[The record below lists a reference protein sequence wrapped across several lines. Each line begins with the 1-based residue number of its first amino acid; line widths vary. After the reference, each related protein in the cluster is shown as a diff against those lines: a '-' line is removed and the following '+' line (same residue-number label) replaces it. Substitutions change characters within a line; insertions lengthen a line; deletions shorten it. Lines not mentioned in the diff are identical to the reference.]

1 VNHLDKIESPQDVKS
16 VNRSELPQLA
26 KEIRN
31 VIIETVSRT
40 GGHLAPSLG
49 VVELTIALLYVFDPP
64 QDKII
69 WDVGHQT
76 YAYKLLTGRRDRFHT
91 LRQHGGL
98 SGFTR
103 MSESPYDAFSTG
115 HASTSI
121 SAALGIACGRRLN
134 KEEGKII
141 AVIGDGSMTG
151 GLAYEGLNQAGD
163 LRKDLIVILNDNEMS
178 IARNVGVLSSFLS
191 RKLSAKHFMAFR
203 KELKEFFKSLPK
215 VGDDVYNLAKRTEGS
230 FKAFITPGM
239 LFEAFNFNYFGPIKG
254 HRLDHLIDTLQNVK
268 EMHTPILLHVTTK
281 KGRGYEPAERN
292 PTYFHGV
299 GSFEVKTGNGTCSK
313 EGAPSYTEVFGKTL
327 IELARENNKIV
338 AVTAAMPEGTGLA
351 AFSEAFPDRF
361 FDVGI
366 AEQHAVTFAAGLATE
381 GFRPIVA
388 IYSTFL
394 QRAYDQILHD
404 ICLEAHPV
412 VFAMDRGGIVGEDGP
427 THHGL
432 FDLSYLRSL
441 PNMVVMAPKDE
452 NELRRMLMT
461 ALQHRGPVAIR
472 YPRGCGTGAAID
484 AEISPLPIGTAEVL
498 TAGADVVILAL
509 GATVMAALQAKKNL
523 EGDNISVTVVN
534 SRFVKP
540 LDTELI
546 ISQVKKMPRIVT
558 VEENVL
564 GGGFGSAVLECLA
577 DEGITGKR
585 ILRLGIP
592 DKFVEHGSQEIL
604 RAKYGIDATGITKA
618 VRDMV
623 SDRFT
628 GVGDDTIDERS
639 VRQSKAAISC

>member
-1 VNHLDKIESPQDVKS
+1 VKYLDKINSPEDLKRLK
-16 VNRSELPQLA
+16 RSELPELA
-26 KEIRN
+26 KEIRQ

-64 QDKII
+64 KDKII
-69 WDVGHQT
+69 WDVGHQA

-121 SAALGIACGRRLN
+121 SAGLGIAFGKCLK
-134 KEEGKII
+134 KEAGKII

-151 GLAYEGLNQAGD
+151 GLAYEGLNQTGD
-163 LRKDLIVILNDNEMS
+163 LQKGLIVVLNDNEMS
-178 IARNVGVLSSFLS
+178 IGRNVGVLSSFLS
-191 RKLSAKHFMAFR
+191 RKLSAKHFVALREDIKGF
-203 KELKEFFKSLPK
+203 LKSLPK
-215 VGDDVYNLAKRTEGS
+215 VGDDVYNWAKRTEES
-230 FKAFITPGM
+230 FKAFVTPGM

-268 EMHTPILLHVTTK
+268 EMHKPVLFHVTTT
-281 KGRGYEPAERN
+281 KGKGYPPAERN

-299 GSFEVKTGNGTCSK
+299 GSFEIETGNGVSAK
-313 EGAPSYTEVFGKTL
+313 EKPPSYTEVFGKTL
-327 IELARENNKIV
+327 MELARKDERIV
-338 AVTAAMPEGTGLA
+338 AVTAAMPEGTGLQ
-351 AFSEAFPDRF
+351 AFSEAFPERF
-361 FDVGI
+361 VDVGI
-366 AEQHAVTFAAGLATE
+366 AEQHAITFAAGLATE
-381 GFRPIVA
+381 GLRPVVA

-404 ICLEAHPV
+404 VCLEAHPV

-432 FDLSYLRSL
+432 FDFSYLRSL

-452 NELRRMLMT
+452 NELRHMLGT
-461 ALQHRGPVAIR
+461 AVNHPGPIAFR
-472 YPRGCGTGAAID
+472 YPRGCGVGVPLD
-484 AEISPLPIGTAEVL
+484 DEIQALPIGKGEVL
-498 TAGADVVILAL
+498 TTGNDVVILAV
-509 GATVMAALQAKKNL
+509 GVTVTAALEAAKQLKD
-523 EGDNISVTVVN
+523 ESISATVVN
-534 SRFVKP
+534 CRFVKP
-540 LDTELI
+540 LDVELI
-546 ISQVKKMPRIVT
+546 TRLATEIPFMVT

-564 GGGFGSAVLECLA
+564 PGGFGSAVVECLMDA
-577 DEGITGKR
+577 GIIDSR
-585 ILRLGIP
+585 VVRLGIP
-592 DKFVEHGSQEIL
+592 DTYVEHGSQKIL
-604 RAKYGIDATGITKA
+604 RSKYGVDTPAIVKA

-623 SDRFT
+623 
-628 GVGDDTIDERS
+628 
-639 VRQSKAAISC
+639 K

>member
-1 VNHLDKIESPQDVKS
+1 VKYLDKINSPEDLKRVE
-16 VNRSELPQLA
+16 RSELPQVA
-26 KEIRN
+26 KEIRQ

-49 VVELTIALLYVFDPP
+49 AVELTIALLYVFDPP
-64 QDKII
+64 NDKII

-121 SAALGIACGRRLN
+121 SAGLGIAFGKCL
-134 KEEGKII
+134 KKDKGKII

-151 GLAYEGLNQAGD
+151 GLAYEGLNQTGD
-163 LRKDLIVILNDNEMS
+163 LKKDLIVVLNDNEMS

-191 RKLSAKHFMAFR
+191 RKLSAKHFMSLR
-203 KELKEFFKSLPK
+203 EELKDFLKSLPK
-215 VGDDVYNLAKRTEGS
+215 FGDDMYNLAKRTEES
-230 FKAFITPGM
+230 FKAFVTPGM
-239 LFEAFNFNYFGPIKG
+239 LFESFNFNYFGPIKG

-268 EMHTPILLHVTTK
+268 EMHEPVLFHVTTT
-281 KGRGYEPAERN
+281 KGKGYPPAEQN

-299 GSFEVKTGNGTCSK
+299 GSFEMETGNGVSAQEKPPT
-313 EGAPSYTEVFGKTL
+313 YTEVFGKTL
-327 IELARENNKIV
+327 MELARENEKIV
-338 AVTAAMPEGTGLA
+338 AVTAAMPEGTGLT
-351 AFSEAFPDRF
+351 AFSEAFPERF
-361 FDVGI
+361 VDVGI

-381 GFRPIVA
+381 GLRPVVA

-404 ICLEAHPV
+404 VCLEGHPV
-412 VFAMDRGGIVGEDGP
+412 VFALDRGGIVGEDGP

-432 FDLSYLRSL
+432 FDLSYLRGL

-452 NELRRMLMT
+452 NELRHMLAT
-461 ALQHRGPVAIR
+461 AVQHSGPIAFR
-472 YPRGCGTGAAID
+472 YPRGYGAGVPID
-484 AEISPLPIGTAEVL
+484 DEIHTLPIGKGEVL
-498 TAGADVVILAL
+498 TKGNDVAILAI
-509 GATVMAALQAKKNL
+509 GFTVASALEAAKQL
-523 EGDNISVTVVN
+523 EDESISATVVN
-534 SRFVKP
+534 CRFVKP

-546 ISQVKKMPRIVT
+546 IRLATEIPFILT

-564 GGGFGSAVLECLA
+564 HGGFGSAVVECLMDA
-577 DEGITGKR
+577 GITNSRVVR
-585 ILRLGIP
+585 IGIP
-592 DKFVEHGSQEIL
+592 DTYVEHGSQKIL
-604 RAKYGIDATGITKA
+604 RSKYGIDTSGIVKA

-623 SDRFT
+623 
-628 GVGDDTIDERS
+628 
-639 VRQSKAAISC
+639 K

>member
-1 VNHLDKIESPQDVKS
+1 VKYLDEINSPQDLKTLQ
-16 VNRSELPQLA
+16 RSELPQLA

-49 VVELTIALLYVFDPP
+49 VVELAIALHYVFDPP
-64 QDKII
+64 KDKII
-69 WDVGHQT
+69 WDVGHQA
-76 YAYKLLTGRRDRFHT
+76 YAHKLLTGRRERFHT

-121 SAALGIACGRRLN
+121 SAGLGMACGKSLKN
-134 KEEGKII
+134 EAAKVI

-191 RKLSAKHFMAFR
+191 RKLSAKYFVALR
-203 KELKEFFKSLPK
+203 EELKEFLRSLPK
-215 VGDDVYNLAKRTEGS
+215 FGTDAYNLAKRTEES

-254 HRLDHLIDTLQNVK
+254 HRLDHLIDTLENVK
-268 EMHTPILLHVTTK
+268 EMHTPVLFHVTTR
-281 KGRGYEPAERN
+281 KGKGYPPAERN
-292 PTYFHGV
+292 PSYFHGV
-299 GSFEVKTGNGTCSK
+299 GCFEIKTGNGIESK
-313 EGAPSYTEVFGKTL
+313 EKAPTYTEVFGKTL
-327 IELARENNKIV
+327 IELAREDETIV
-338 AVTAAMPEGTGLA
+338 AVTAAMPEGTGLK
-351 AFSEAFPDRF
+351 AFSEAFPERS

-366 AEQHAVTFAAGLATE
+366 AEQHAVTFAAGMATE
-381 GFRPIVA
+381 GFRPVVA

-394 QRAYDQILHD
+394 QRAYDQLLHD
-404 ICLEAHPV
+404 VCLEAHPV
-412 VFAMDRGGIVGEDGP
+412 VFALDRAGIVGEDGP

-452 NELRRMLMT
+452 NELRHMLKT
-461 ALQHRGPVAIR
+461 ALDHPGPVALR
-472 YPRGCGTGAAID
+472 YPRGCGIGVPLED
-484 AEISPLPIGTAEVL
+484 EVCPLPIGKAEVL
-498 TAGADVVILAL
+498 TTGTDAVIL
-509 GATVMAALQAKKNL
+509 GIGVTVMVAIEAKKRL
-523 EGDNISVTVVN
+523 EDEHISVTVVN

-540 LDTELI
+540 LDRELI
-546 ISQVKKMPRIVT
+546 ASLARKIPCVVT
-558 VEENVL
+558 VEENVIQ
-564 GGGFGSAVLECLA
+564 GGFGSAVLECLS
-577 DEGITGKR
+577 DEGITGNR
-585 ILRLGIP
+585 ILRLGIG
-592 DKFVEHGSQEIL
+592 DTFVEHGSQKIL
-604 RAKYGIDATGITKA
+604 RAKYGLDAAGIAKA
-618 VRDMV
+618 VAELV
-623 SDRFT
+623 K
-628 GVGDDTIDERS
+628 GP
-639 VRQSKAAISC
+639 Q

>member
-1 VNHLDKIESPQDVKS
+1 MKYLDKINSPEDLKRLK
-16 VNRSELPQLA
+16 RSELPELA
-26 KEIRN
+26 KEIRQ

-64 QDKII
+64 KDKII
-69 WDVGHQT
+69 WDVGHQA

-121 SAALGIACGRRLN
+121 SAGLGIAFGKCLK
-134 KEEGKII
+134 KEAGKII

-151 GLAYEGLNQAGD
+151 GLAYEGLNQTGD
-163 LRKDLIVILNDNEMS
+163 LQKGLIVVLNDNEMS
-178 IARNVGVLSSFLS
+178 IGRNVGVLSSFLS
-191 RKLSAKHFMAFR
+191 RKLSAKHFVALREDIKGF
-203 KELKEFFKSLPK
+203 LKSLPK
-215 VGDDVYNLAKRTEGS
+215 VGDDVYNWAKRTEES
-230 FKAFITPGM
+230 FKAFVTPGM

-268 EMHTPILLHVTTK
+268 EMHKPVLFHVTTT
-281 KGRGYEPAERN
+281 KGKGYPPAERN

-299 GSFEVKTGNGTCSK
+299 GSFEIETGNGVSAK
-313 EGAPSYTEVFGKTL
+313 EKPPSYTEVFGKTL
-327 IELARENNKIV
+327 MELARKDERIV
-338 AVTAAMPEGTGLA
+338 AVTAAMPEGTGLQ
-351 AFSEAFPDRF
+351 AFSEAFPERF
-361 FDVGI
+361 VDVGI
-366 AEQHAVTFAAGLATE
+366 AEQHAITFAAGLATE
-381 GFRPIVA
+381 GLRPVVA

-404 ICLEAHPV
+404 VCLEAHPV

-432 FDLSYLRSL
+432 FDFSYLRSL

-452 NELRRMLMT
+452 NELRHMLGT
-461 ALQHRGPVAIR
+461 AVNHPGPIAFR
-472 YPRGCGTGAAID
+472 YPRGCGVGVPLD
-484 AEISPLPIGTAEVL
+484 DEIQALPIGKGEVL
-498 TAGADVVILAL
+498 TTGNDVAILAV
-509 GATVMAALQAKKNL
+509 GVTVTPALEAAKQLKD
-523 EGDNISVTVVN
+523 ESISATVVN
-534 SRFVKP
+534 CRFVKP
-540 LDTELI
+540 LDVELI
-546 ISQVKKMPRIVT
+546 TRLATEIPFMVT

-564 GGGFGSAVLECLA
+564 PGGFGSAVVECLMDA
-577 DEGITGKR
+577 GIIDIR
-585 ILRLGIP
+585 VVRLGIP
-592 DKFVEHGSQEIL
+592 DTYVEHGSQKIL
-604 RAKYGIDATGITKA
+604 RSKYGVDTSGIVKA

-623 SDRFT
+623 
-628 GVGDDTIDERS
+628 
-639 VRQSKAAISC
+639 K

>member
-1 VNHLDKIESPQDVKS
+1 VKYLDKINSPEDLKRLK
-16 VNRSELPQLA
+16 RSELPELA
-26 KEIRN
+26 KEIRQ

-64 QDKII
+64 KDKII
-69 WDVGHQT
+69 WDVGHQA

-121 SAALGIACGRRLN
+121 SAGLGIAFGRCLK
-134 KEEGKII
+134 KEAGKII

-151 GLAYEGLNQAGD
+151 GLAYEGLNQTGD
-163 LRKDLIVILNDNEMS
+163 LQKGLIVVLNDNEMS
-178 IARNVGVLSSFLS
+178 IGRNVGVLSSFLS
-191 RKLSAKHFMAFR
+191 RKLSAKHFVALREDIKGF
-203 KELKEFFKSLPK
+203 LKSLPK
-215 VGDDVYNLAKRTEGS
+215 VGDDVYNWAKRTEES
-230 FKAFITPGM
+230 FKAFVTPGM

-268 EMHTPILLHVTTK
+268 EMHKPVLFHVTTT
-281 KGRGYEPAERN
+281 KGKGYPPAERN

-299 GSFEVKTGNGTCSK
+299 GSFEIETGNGVSAK
-313 EGAPSYTEVFGKTL
+313 EKPPSYTEVFGKTL
-327 IELARENNKIV
+327 MELARKDERIV
-338 AVTAAMPEGTGLA
+338 AVTAAMPEGTGLK
-351 AFSEAFPDRF
+351 AFSEAFPERF
-361 FDVGI
+361 VDVGI
-366 AEQHAVTFAAGLATE
+366 AEQHAITFAAGLATE
-381 GFRPIVA
+381 GLRPVVA

-404 ICLEAHPV
+404 VCLEAHPV

-432 FDLSYLRSL
+432 FDLSYLRNL

-452 NELRRMLMT
+452 NELRHMLGT
-461 ALQHRGPVAIR
+461 AVNHPGPIAFR
-472 YPRGCGTGAAID
+472 YPRGCGVGVPLD
-484 AEISPLPIGTAEVL
+484 DEIQALPIGKGEVL
-498 TAGADVVILAL
+498 TTGNDVVILAV
-509 GATVMAALQAKKNL
+509 GVTVTAALEAAKQLKD
-523 EGDNISVTVVN
+523 ESISATVVN
-534 SRFVKP
+534 CRFVKP
-540 LDTELI
+540 LDVELI
-546 ISQVKKMPRIVT
+546 TRLATEIPFMVT

-564 GGGFGSAVLECLA
+564 PGGFGSAVVECLMDA
-577 DEGITGKR
+577 GIIDSR
-585 ILRLGIP
+585 VVRLGIP
-592 DKFVEHGSQEIL
+592 DTYVEHGSQKIL
-604 RAKYGIDATGITKA
+604 RSKYGVDTPAIVKA

-623 SDRFT
+623 
-628 GVGDDTIDERS
+628 
-639 VRQSKAAISC
+639 K

>member
-1 VNHLDKIESPQDVKS
+1 VKYLDKINSPEDLKRLE
-16 VNRSELPQLA
+16 RSELPELA
-26 KEIRN
+26 RELRR

-49 VVELTIALLYVFDPP
+49 VIELTIALLYVFDPP
-64 QDKII
+64 RDKII
-69 WDVGHQT
+69 WDVGHQS
-76 YAYKLLTGRRDRFHT
+76 YAYKLLTGRRDRFHS

-121 SAALGIACGRRLN
+121 SAGLGIAYGRCL
-134 KEEGKII
+134 KKDKGKII

-151 GLAYEGLNQAGD
+151 GLAYEGLNQTGD
-163 LRKDLIVILNDNEMS
+163 LQKGLIVVLNDNEMS

-191 RKLSAKHFMAFR
+191 RKLSAKHFVSLR
-203 KELKEFFKSLPK
+203 EEVKDLLKSVPK
-215 VGDDVYNLAKRTEGS
+215 FGDDVYNLAKRTEES
-230 FKAFITPGM
+230 FKAFVTPGM
-239 LFEAFNFNYFGPIKG
+239 LFEAFGFNYFGPIKG
-254 HRLDHLIDTLQNVK
+254 HRLDHMIETLHNVK
-268 EMHTPILLHVTTK
+268 DMQKPILFHVTTT
-281 KGRGYEPAERN
+281 KGKGYAPAERN

-299 GSFEVKTGNGTCSK
+299 GSFEIKTGNGISPK
-313 EGAPSYTEVFGKTL
+313 EKPPTYTEVFGDTL
-327 IELARENNKIV
+327 LELARENEKIV
-338 AVTAAMPEGTGLA
+338 AVTAAMPEGTGLK

-361 FDVGI
+361 VDVGI

-381 GFRPIVA
+381 GLRPVVA

-404 ICLEAHPV
+404 VCLEAHPV
-412 VFAMDRGGIVGEDGP
+412 VFALDRGGIVGEDGP

-452 NELRRMLMT
+452 NELRHMLRT
-461 ALQHRGPVAIR
+461 ALEHSGPIAVR
-472 YPRGCGTGAAID
+472 YPRGYGLGI
-484 AEISPLPIGTAEVL
+484 PLDDETHTLPMGKGEVL
-498 TAGADVVILAL
+498 TTGTDVAILAV
-509 GATVMAALQAKKNL
+509 GATVREVVEANKQL
-523 EGDNISVTVVN
+523 EADNISATVVN

-546 ISQVKKMPRIVT
+546 IRLAKEIPRIIT
-558 VEENVL
+558 VEENVMQ
-564 GGGFGSAVLECLA
+564 GGFGSAVLECLA
-577 DEGITGKR
+577 DAGVTSCR
-585 ILRLGIP
+585 VVRLGIR
-592 DKFVEHGSQEIL
+592 DKFVEHGSQKIL
-604 RAKYGIDATGITKA
+604 RSNYGIDAPAIVKA

-623 SDRFT
+623 
-628 GVGDDTIDERS
+628 E
-639 VRQSKAAISC
+639 

>member
-1 VNHLDKIESPQDVKS
+1 VKYLDQINSPQDLKRIE
-16 VNRSELPQLA
+16 RSELPKLA
-26 KEIRN
+26 REIRQ

-64 QDKII
+64 TDKII
-69 WDVGHQT
+69 WDVGHQA

-121 SAALGIACGRRLN
+121 SAGLGIAFGRCLN
-134 KEEGKII
+134 KDNGKII

-151 GLAYEGLNQAGD
+151 GLAYEGLNQTGD
-163 LRKDLIVILNDNEMS
+163 LQKGLIVILNDNEMS

-191 RKLSAKHFMAFR
+191 RKLSAKHFMALR
-203 KELKEFFKSLPK
+203 EELKEFFKSLPK
-215 VGDDVYNLAKRTEGS
+215 FGDDVYNLAKRTEES
-230 FKAFITPGM
+230 FKAFVTPGM
-239 LFEAFNFNYFGPIKG
+239 LFEAFHFNYFGPIKG

-268 EMHTPILLHVTTK
+268 EMNKPVLFHVTTT
-281 KGRGYEPAERN
+281 KGKGYPPAERN

-299 GSFEVKTGNGTCSK
+299 GSFEIKSGNGVCAK
-313 EGAPSYTEVFGKTL
+313 EKPPSYTEVFGKTL
-327 IELARENNKIV
+327 IELARENEKVI
-338 AVTAAMPEGTGLA
+338 AVTAAMPEGTGLK
-351 AFSEAFPDRF
+351 AFSETFPERF
-361 FDVGI
+361 VDVGI

-381 GFRPIVA
+381 GLRPVVA

-404 ICLEAHPV
+404 VCLEAHPV
-412 VFAMDRGGIVGEDGP
+412 VFALDRGGIVGEDGP

-432 FDLSYLRSL
+432 FDLTYLRSL
-441 PNMVVMAPKDE
+441 PNMTVMAPKDE
-452 NELRRMLMT
+452 NELRHMLLT
-461 ALQHRGPVAIR
+461 AIKHHGPIALR
-472 YPRGCGTGAAID
+472 YPRGCGVGIPMEDKIHT
-484 AEISPLPIGTAEVL
+484 LPIGKGEVL
-498 TAGADVVILAL
+498 TRGTDVVILAI
-509 GATVMAALQAKKNL
+509 GTTVTVALEAAKQL
-523 EGDNISVTVVN
+523 EDESISATVVN

-546 ISQVKKMPRIVT
+546 IRLATEIPFILT

-564 GGGFGSAVLECLA
+564 HGGFGSAVLECLA
-577 DEGITGKR
+577 DTGMTDSR
-585 ILRLGIP
+585 VVRLGIP
-592 DKFVEHGSQEIL
+592 DTYVEHGSQKVL
-604 RAKYGIDATGITKA
+604 RSKYGVDAAAIVSA
-618 VRDMV
+618 VRDV
-623 SDRFT
+623 VHGRA
-628 GVGDDTIDERS
+628 
-639 VRQSKAAISC
+639 KAEPGLASYS